1 MASDINPIQP
11 TPASATSQWIQPS
24 GLTGIDYKYKYRWRI
39 QPYSVVSFNARPNL
53 KIDKLFQ
60 AESQVNLDQV
70 KSFFYFDIVY
80 YQLALKYTYP
90 PTPAPA
96 TPITAG
102 VDDNTDTQY
111 TFNGQNYPGKICID
125 FGYNTEDLLMTL
137 KSAFNWKDCYKN
149 LLYTATDWSNWI
161 GPTAQWI
168 DICDFHTD
176 EDFLMYS
183 YNPWGINKD
192 TSDVTMLWF

>member
-1 MASDINPIQP
+1 VGM
-11 TPASATSQWIQPS
+11 
-24 GLTGIDYKYKYRWRI
+24 DYKYKYRWRI
-39 QPYSVVSFNARPNL
+39 QPYSVVSFNARPNV

-70 KSFFYFDIVY
+70 KSFFYFDVVY

-90 PTPAPA
+90 VPVAPIPA
-96 TPITAG
+96 ITAG
-102 VDDNTDTQY
+102 VHDNTATQY
-111 TFNGQNYPGKICID
+111 TFNGNNYPGKICID

-137 KSAFNWKDCYKN
+137 KSALNWRDCYKN
-149 LLYTATDWSNWI
+149 LLLTATDWSNWI

-168 DICDFHTD
+168 DYCDFHTD

-192 TSDVTMLWF
+192 TSDVTMLWFYDLVN